1 MNPPVVLS
9 VRIKG
14 DQQGPQT
21 GDVVLNAASV
31 ADFSEEDTYLKGEVV
46 VYNGDMV
53 RADVDIEIPHP
64 FDDTEWT
71 AISSGTSNYNLLA
84 NKPSIEGVELEGDKL
99 LDEFGAAYQ
108 ADLDDAKS
116 EIENLKAQ
124 IETLKNQVA
133 ILRRICPNTVPDT
146 IGTYHLTARVD
157 GTGAKTYSWS

>member
-14 DQQGPQT
+14 DQHGPQT

-53 RADVDIEIPHP
+53 RADEDIEIPGP
-64 FDDTEWT
+64 FDDTKWT
-71 AISSGTSNYNLLA
+71 AISSGTANYNLLE
-84 NKPSIEGVELEGDKL
+84 NKPSIENVELEGNKT
-99 LDEFGAAYQ
+99 LDEFGGAYQ
-108 ADLDDAKS
+108 TDLDAAKD

-124 IETLKNQVA
+124 IETLRNQVA

>member
-14 DQQGPQT
+14 DQHGPQT

-53 RADVDIEIPHP
+53 RADVDITEPHP

-71 AISSGTSNYNLLA
+71 AISSGTANYNLLE

-99 LDEFGAAYQ
+99 LDDFGGAYKT
-108 ADLDDAKS
+108 DV
-116 EIENLKAQ
+116 
-124 IETLKNQVA
+124 ETLEAEITTLRTAVTTLQGQVNT
-133 ILRRICPNTVPDT
+133 LRRMVPT
-146 IGTYHLTARVD
+146 NIPSSVGTYSLTATVSASGD
-157 GTGAKTYSWS
+157 ITYAWR

>member
-14 DQQGPQT
+14 DQHGPQT

-46 VYNGDMV
+46 LYNGDLV

-71 AISSGTSNYNLLA
+71 AISSGTANYNLLE
-84 NKPSIEGVELEGDKL
+84 NKPSIEGVELEGDKQL
-99 LDEFGAAYQ
+99 AEFGGAYQ
-108 ADLDDAKS
+108 TEVNDIWAHVATL
-116 EIENLKAQ
+116 EAQ
-124 IETLKNQVA
+124 IATLQAQVA
-133 ILRRICPNTVPDT
+133 ILRHICPNTVPDT
-146 IGTYHLTARVD
+146 MGTYELTARVD
-157 GTGAKTYSWS
+157 GTGAKTYSWA